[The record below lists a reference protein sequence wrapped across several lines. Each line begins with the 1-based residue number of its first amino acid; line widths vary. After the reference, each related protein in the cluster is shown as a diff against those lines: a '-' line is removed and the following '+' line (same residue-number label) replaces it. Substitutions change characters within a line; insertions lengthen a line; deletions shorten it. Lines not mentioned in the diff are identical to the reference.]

1 METKIIKFCN
11 CYILRNHQII
21 KEDILVR
28 DGKFLN
34 PEPLFFDEKRKPDK
48 VVNCKGLLIAPGLI
62 DLQINGAFGFDF
74 SHDIRDET
82 SSKKCLEQVAKGLLK
97 YGMYVCTNSLLQCF
111 SKSFVITKH
120 SIILLDNDIIKFFV
134 KRCNCVFNTYTVLH
148 NLIFLF
154 ETDLSK

>member
-28 DGKFLN
+28 NGKFLN

-97 YGMYVCTNSLLQCF
+97 YGMCIRISLLQCF
-111 SKSFVITKH
+111 SKKNYDNKT
-120 SIILLDNDIIKFFV
+120 SIIFDGQ
-134 KRCNCVFNTYTVLH
+134 
-148 NLIFLF
+148 
-154 ETDLSK
+154 

>member
-1 METKIIKFCN
+1 MDTKIIKFCN

-97 YGMYVCTNSLLQCF
+97 YGMY
-111 SKSFVITKH
+111 KSFVITKH
-120 SIILLDNDIIKFFV
+120 
-134 KRCNCVFNTYTVLH
+134 
-148 NLIFLF
+148 
-154 ETDLSK
+154 